1 MGECRN
7 ANASRRFAGAAR
19 TSSAAP
25 AVRRKRLAPPR
36 RHGHSAAIDNT
47 PRPAPPERNPT
58 MIAFRNTSVAAFALA
73 LVTTAGIFSG
83 IADLWT
89 PERSGAVLVQAADT
103 TERRG

>member
-1 MGECRN
+1 
-7 ANASRRFAGAAR
+7 
-19 TSSAAP
+19 
-25 AVRRKRLAPPR
+25 
-36 RHGHSAAIDNT
+36 
-47 PRPAPPERNPT
+47 